1 MAAWSPWT
9 QADTQCL
16 EAVQQ
21 RAVRVISSL
30 RASTY
35 EDKLRELGMPSLQ
48 ERRNEIDMV
57 LTYKIVIGVD
67 MVVREGGQQAA
78 DQEQRC

>member
-21 RAVRVISSL
+21 RAVRVISGL

>member
-21 RAVRVISSL
+21 RAVRVISGL

-67 MVVREGGQQAA
+67 MVVREGRQQAA